1 VIKDCDCIW
10 CLLFALSTGMDV
22 SIMGIITIKA
32 ELLPWFFCAQ
42 GLLLDGM
49 IMHLLCSKPD
59 ADELYLPK

>member
-1 VIKDCDCIW
+1 
-10 CLLFALSTGMDV
+10 
-22 SIMGIITIKA
+22 MGIITIKA